1 MLSSGEAARVMVEQ
15 GDIVYVPED
24 NTFYVAGEVEKR
36 GAYTLRRDMTLS
48 KAITEAGGVTKHAE
62 NGNITLIRTMP
73 NGEKKEISGIDLDTL
88 VKGDRSKDL
97 KLQSQDVVVV
107 PTSGAKVVGYGFLDF
122 LRGIFSIGIPII
134 P

>member
-1 MLSSGEAARVMVEQ
+1 
-15 GDIVYVPED
+15 
-24 NTFYVAGEVEKR
+24 
-36 GAYTLRRDMTLS
+36 
-48 KAITEAGGVTKHAE
+48 VTKHAATE
-62 NGNITLIRTMP
+62 RISLIRTMP
-73 NGEKKEISGIDLDTL
+73 NGEKKEISGIDLDTI
-88 VKGDRSKDL
+88 VKGDRTADL